1 MRVIAGLFAGC
12 LSLLPSTALGQAAAI
27 NADPRNFGQLS
38 GSWSYVPFA
47 GGSDAI
53 FFDRA
58 GRAQLTIR
66 CSRAERRIIIGRAA
80 TAAAPTITLWS
91 TEGARAYP
99 AIFDASTGQIRAALA
114 ANDRMLDALAFSR
127 GSFGIGI
134 AGLAPIGVPAWPEAA
149 RAIEDCRN

>member
-1 MRVIAGLFAGC
+1 MRTAAALFAAW
-12 LSLLPSTALGQAAAI
+12 LSLVPSAALGQAAAI
-27 NADPRNFGQLS
+27 SADPRNFGQLS

-53 FFDRA
+53 FFDSA
-58 GRAQLTIR
+58 GRAQLTVR
-66 CSRAERRIIIGRAA
+66 CSRAERRLIIGRPA

-99 AIFDASTGQIRAALA
+99 AVFDALTGQIRIALA
-114 ANDRMLDALAFSR
+114 ASDRMLDALAFSR
-127 GSFGIGI
+127 GSFGVGI
-134 AGLAPIGVPAWPEAA
+134 AGLAPVAVPAWPEAA